1 MGSKAPRSP
10 AGQRDSGYWVEAP
23 RATDPIGFALRE
35 SYTDDRDVPSDM
47 QELLSQ
53 LSAVKGSDGRNSHG

>member
-1 MGSKAPRSP
+1 MGFKAPRSP

-35 SYTDDRDVPSDM
+35 TYGDDRDLPSDM

-53 LSAVKGSDGRNSHG
+53 LSTVKNAAGRSSHG